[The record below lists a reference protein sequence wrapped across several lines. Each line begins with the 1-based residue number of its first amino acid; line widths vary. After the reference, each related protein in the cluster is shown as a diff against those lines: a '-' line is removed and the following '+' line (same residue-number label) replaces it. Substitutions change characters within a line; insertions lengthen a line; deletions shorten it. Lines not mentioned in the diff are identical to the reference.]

1 MNAARSLPDPRL
13 ACGRP
18 FRLRDRECDPF
29 VAPAAGV
36 RNSLPASQEF
46 STRSALFAAGSTP
59 AKSTRRLIG
68 ITIGRIGRIGADRRA
83 KFPITQPLPAV

>member
-46 STRSALFAAGSTP
+46 STRSVLFCRWQHS
-59 AKSTRRLIG
+59 AKSARRLIG
-68 ITIGRIGRIGADRRA
+68 ITIGRIGADRRA
-83 KFPITQPLPAV
+83 KFPIAQPLPAV